1 MVAAEIPANEAG
13 RLAALRAFNI
23 LDTPPEQA
31 FDDITLLASHICDT
45 PVALITLVDENRQ
58 WFKSRIGYDKAE
70 SSRDISFCAHTI
82 LRTDDIFVVRDT
94 LQDPRFHDNPF
105 VTSSPHVRFYAGAP
119 LVTSTGMAL
128 GSLCVMDRKPRDM
141 TPEQLAALRALRRDV
156 IAELELR
163 KTAFELR
170 ESEERYR
177 TVFENAMDVIFSLS
191 LDGTITAVNPAF
203 ERESGWRAEEW
214 IGQHIIHLLHPSEVR
229 RALRLLGE
237 VKSNKIPPTQ
247 EFRIR
252 VKNGSYSTAE
262 FRTTPFIRDGSVA
275 GFLGIA
281 RNVTGRKQAEH
292 ALRQANELLE
302 QKVHERTQELRLLSA
317 RVQDAIEEQRAMIA
331 REVHDELGAALT
343 RLQMDLGWLA
353 AKGAE
358 DGAAAASRIVE
369 MQSLVGQTIQSIQK
383 ISAELRPAMLDDLG
397 LGATIEWYVREFE
410 RHSGVRCTLTLQS
423 DTPNL
428 TRTQAT
434 ALYRILQE
442 ALTNIMRHASA
453 SEARVALFEDEQTV
467 YLRISDNGRGIP
479 SSKVASIQSMGLLGM
494 KERARMI
501 GGELLITTDNNSG
514 TSISVNVS
522 KSSSD

>member
-1 MVAAEIPANEAG
+1 MVPAGLPVNEAE

-23 LDTPPEQA
+23 LDTPAEQA
-31 FDDITLLASHICDT
+31 FDDITLLASHVCDT
-45 PVALITLVDENRQ
+45 PIALITLIDENRQ
-58 WFKSRIGYDKAE
+58 WFKSRIGFDIAE
-70 SSRDISFCAHTI
+70 SSRSISFCAHTI

-94 LQDPRFHDNPF
+94 LEDSRFHDNPF
-105 VTSSPHVRFYAGAP
+105 VASPPNVRFYAGAP
-119 LVTSTGMAL
+119 LVTSAGVSL
-128 GSLCVMDRKPRDM
+128 GTLCVMDRKPRDLS
-141 TPEQLAALRALRRDV
+141 PDQLASLRALRRDV

-163 KTAFELR
+163 KAASELR

-177 TVFENAMDVIFSLS
+177 TVFDNAMDVIFSLS

-214 IGQHIIHLLHPSEVR
+214 VGQHIVHLLHPSEVR
-229 RALRLLGE
+229 RALRLLRD
-237 VKSNKIPPTQ
+237 VKLNQIPPTQ

-252 VKNGSYSTAE
+252 VKDGSYSVAE
-262 FRTTPFIRDGSVA
+262 FRTTPLVRDGSVV

-281 RNVTGRKQAEH
+281 RNITERKKAEN
-292 ALRQANELLE
+292 ALKQANEQLE
-302 QKVHERTQELRLLSA
+302 QKVLERTQELRLLSA
-317 RVQDAIEEQRAMIA
+317 RVQDAIEEERTSIA

-353 AKGAE
+353 AKFTGDPGVVA
-358 DGAAAASRIVE
+358 GRIAE
-369 MQSLVGQTIQSIQK
+369 MQELVGQTIQSVQK

-423 DTPNL
+423 ETPTL

-442 ALTNIMRHASA
+442 ALTNIMRHARA
-453 SEARVALFEDEQTV
+453 TEAHIALFEDRQCV
-467 YLRISDNGRGIP
+467 ILRVSDNGRGIP
-479 SSKVASIQSMGLLGM
+479 SSRVASMQSMGLLGM

-501 GGELLITTDNNSG
+501 GGELLIVTDRDSG
-514 TSISVNVS
+514 TTITVNVL
-522 KSSSD
+522 KPSSG